1 MSNLTDWIGMVWK
14 SLKNWPLGGARIYKR
29 EGARSLDSYG
39 QKFLGSSLLQ
49 TGQLAREQATVII
62 YVYIHWVISSYMD
75 HISMPCY
82 AMSGPP
88 PPCGGA
94 GRHHLLPPQRRRR
107 RGHSSAIVVCGTGA
121 RRLVLALQLNWR
133 STTQQHQQMLRIIG
147 ANIIVRW

>member
-1 MSNLTDWIGMVWK
+1 MSNLTDWIGMEEFEKLTLRGRQNLQTGGGQPTWQLRSK
-14 SLKNWPLGGARIYKR
+14 ILGVFII
-29 EGARSLDSYG
+29 
-39 QKFLGSSLLQ
+39 LQ
-49 TGQLAREQATVII
+49 TGQLAREQATAII

-94 GRHHLLPPQRRRR
+94 GRHHLLPPPPPRR